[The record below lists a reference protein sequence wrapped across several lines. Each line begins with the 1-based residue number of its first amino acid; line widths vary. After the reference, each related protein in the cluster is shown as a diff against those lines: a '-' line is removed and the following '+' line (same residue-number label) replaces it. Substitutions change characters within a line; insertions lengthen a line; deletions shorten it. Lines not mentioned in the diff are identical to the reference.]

1 MEEEPDVWSH
11 FERSVAYVKDVAS
24 LYESAFGCR
33 ADGPS
38 RKTVTKAHLDEAHNQ
53 AQQALELLA
62 SNLLN
67 ASMTI
72 VHSIE
77 KQVHQKERHHE
88 SEANRLKHKML
99 AVRQTI
105 RDRQAALDQEA
116 IHKFYSAHKASQMR
130 LSAPVSLSRNTAE
143 KENDKLQHQLKL
155 SLAPE
160 KCMQ

>member
-77 KQVHQKERHHE
+77 KQE

-130 LSAPVSLSRNTAE
+130 LSAPASLSRNTAE